1 MICCNTFLRIYLNII
16 YRHSLNEAWRK
27 SWPTHLGIYI
37 YYVMSRLIPSE
48 SEPVYL
54 ICELNGNYNY

>member
-1 MICCNTFLRIYLNII
+1 MICCNIFLRIYLKYI
-16 YRHSLNEAWRK
+16 YIYI
-27 SWPTHLGIYI
+27 SWPLDIYI